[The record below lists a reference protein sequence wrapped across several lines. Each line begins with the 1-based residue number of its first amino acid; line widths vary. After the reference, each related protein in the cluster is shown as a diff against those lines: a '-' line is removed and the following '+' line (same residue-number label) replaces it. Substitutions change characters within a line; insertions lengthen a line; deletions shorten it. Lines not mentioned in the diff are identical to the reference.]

1 MASKMIIREFQLDA
15 NKIWIDIQSPSA
27 ADLDQFAE
35 SHKIHQQNLKDCLES
50 DHLPK
55 FEDTEPLQFLITRV
69 IVGNTRED
77 HTVQEISS
85 KVAMF
90 FDDNILI
97 TVHRL
102 PHDFIEDMITRYIE
116 PKKIKHP
123 KDIAVK
129 LIKGSLRSFERFT
142 LTLNEQIDHIEDTI
156 FIKTRKINTLQE
168 LYFLKRQSN
177 IGRKLLLLTREV
189 LTGLQGHHKAPAD
202 LQDAFDLHNKVELY
216 FDQLTDDVN
225 NLLTVYL
232 SVSSQKTNE
241 VMKVLT
247 VFSAFFLPLTF
258 LVGVYGMNFKYMPE
272 LDSPWGYPGVWALML
287 GIVIFI
293 YVWFRRKKWL

>member
-1 MASKMIIREFQLDA
+1 MASKMIIREFPLSG
-15 NKIWIDIQSPSA
+15 NKRWIDIQSPSA
-27 ADLDQFAE
+27 EDLAQFAE
-35 SHKIHQQNLKDCLES
+35 SHQIDQQNLKDCLEA

-55 FEDTEPLQFLITRV
+55 FEDTDSLKFLITRV
-69 IVGNTRED
+69 IVGTTRVD

-90 FDDNILI
+90 FDDNLLI

-102 PHDFIEDMITRYIE
+102 PHDFIEDLISRHIQTQ
-116 PKKIKHP
+116 KLQHP

-156 FIKTRKINTLQE
+156 FIKSRKANMLQE

-189 LTGLQGHHKAPAD
+189 LTGMQGHHKATAD

-272 LDSPWGYPGVWALML
+272 LEQRLGYPTVWAVML
-287 GIVIFI
+287 GIVISI
-293 YVWFRRKKWL
+293 YIWFRRKQWL

>member
-15 NKIWIDIQSPSA
+15 NKIWIDIQSPTA

-123 KDIAVK
+123 KDIAE
-129 LIKGSLRSFERFT
+129 F
-142 LTLNEQIDHIEDTI
+142 
-156 FIKTRKINTLQE
+156 
-168 LYFLKRQSN
+168 
-177 IGRKLLLLTREV
+177 
-189 LTGLQGHHKAPAD
+189 
-202 LQDAFDLHNKVELY
+202 
-216 FDQLTDDVN
+216 
-225 NLLTVYL
+225 
-232 SVSSQKTNE
+232 
-241 VMKVLT
+241 
-247 VFSAFFLPLTF
+247 
-258 LVGVYGMNFKYMPE
+258 
-272 LDSPWGYPGVWALML
+272 
-287 GIVIFI
+287 
-293 YVWFRRKKWL
+293 

>member
-1 MASKMIIREFQLDA
+1 MIIREFQLDA

-27 ADLDQFAE
+27 AELDQFAE

-116 PKKIKHP
+116 PKKIAP
-123 KDIAVK
+123 CVYD
-129 LIKGSLRSFERFT
+129 GGGE
-142 LTLNEQIDHIEDTI
+142 NGIE
-156 FIKTRKINTLQE
+156 E
-168 LYFLKRQSN
+168 
-177 IGRKLLLLTREV
+177 
-189 LTGLQGHHKAPAD
+189 
-202 LQDAFDLHNKVELY
+202 
-216 FDQLTDDVN
+216 
-225 NLLTVYL
+225 
-232 SVSSQKTNE
+232 
-241 VMKVLT
+241 
-247 VFSAFFLPLTF
+247 
-258 LVGVYGMNFKYMPE
+258 
-272 LDSPWGYPGVWALML
+272 
-287 GIVIFI
+287 
-293 YVWFRRKKWL
+293 

>member
-1 MASKMIIREFQLDA
+1 MTSKMIIREFSLTG
-15 NKIWIDIQSPSA
+15 NKRWIDIQSPSA
-27 ADLDQFAE
+27 AELDQFAE
-35 SHKIHQQNLKDCLES
+35 SHKIHQQNLTDCLES

-90 FDDNILI
+90 FDENTLI

-116 PKKIKHP
+116 PKKIHQP

-189 LTGLQGHHKAPAD
+189 LTGLQGHHKASAD

-216 FDQLTDDVN
+216 FDQLAEDVN

-272 LDSPWGYPGVWALML
+272 LDSPWGYPGVLALML